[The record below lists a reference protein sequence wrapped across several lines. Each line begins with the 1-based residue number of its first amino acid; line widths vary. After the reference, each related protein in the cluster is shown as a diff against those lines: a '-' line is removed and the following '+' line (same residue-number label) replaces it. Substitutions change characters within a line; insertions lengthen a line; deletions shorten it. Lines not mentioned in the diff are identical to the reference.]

1 MPRRVRDSP
10 VSAASSGRDQP
21 PPGVVLSGCGREG
34 APGVMSHAQIVAPQR
49 LDPFARSRVYFTLEL
64 GTHSQTPHGGAM
76 AEKILVADD
85 ERHIVDGLQ
94 MLLADDG
101 FEVDTATDGK
111 KAWDLVSGGGYG
123 VVLADLRMPEM
134 DGLELFR
141 KMREAGIPSE
151 MIIITGSASVD
162 TAVQAMRQGAYDY
175 LEKPLNVERL
185 KALLPKALEAFR
197 VKQANKQLEEKLK
210 NLTRFGEMIGQ
221 S

>member
-1 MPRRVRDSP
+1 MHRGYTTPLRDRHPLRRDIRP
-10 VSAASSGRDQP
+10 
-21 PPGVVLSGCGREG
+21 
-34 APGVMSHAQIVAPQR
+34 
-49 LDPFARSRVYFTLEL
+49 
-64 GTHSQTPHGGAM
+64 AM

-111 KAWDLVSGGGYG
+111 KAWEMVSQGGYG
-123 VVLADLRMPEM
+123 VVLADLRMPEL

-141 KMREAGIPSE
+141 RMREANVPAE

-175 LEKPLNVERL
+175 LEKPLNVER
-185 KALLPKALEAFR
+185 
-197 VKQANKQLEEKLK
+197 
-210 NLTRFGEMIGQ
+210 
-221 S
+221 